1 MAWSID
7 SHAGAGV
14 GKGRQLAGCILD
26 GVARGR
32 GRHLWFSVG
41 TDLRVDAERD
51 LQAVSC
57 HIPVLDG
64 CRGLD
69 ALQKK
74 AFGGP
79 TLKNAVL
86 FATCATLV
94 SAATTKKQSRLDQ
107 LVAWCGGPSFDGCVI
122 FDEAHRSEAVF

>member
-1 MAWSID
+1 M
-7 SHAGAGV
+7 
-14 GKGRQLAGCILD
+14 
-26 GVARGR
+26 
-32 GRHLWFSVG
+32 
-41 TDLRVDAERD
+41 DAERD

-86 FATCATLV
+86 FATYATLV

-122 FDEAHRSEAVF
+122 FDEAHRSEAARQSVVPTSRRPESSNPSVDVLRLGQTQ

>member
-1 MAWSID
+1 MLLPLLLFLHFTLKRLS
-7 SHAGAGV
+7 
-14 GKGRQLAGCILD
+14 
-26 GVARGR
+26 
-32 GRHLWFSVG
+32 LWLFVFIIGSRE
-41 TDLRVDAERD
+41 L
-51 LQAVSC
+51 LQP
-57 HIPVLDG
+57 HGLDG

-86 FATCATLV
+86 FATYATLV

>member
-1 MAWSID
+1 
-7 SHAGAGV
+7 
-14 GKGRQLAGCILD
+14 
-26 GVARGR
+26 
-32 GRHLWFSVG
+32 
-41 TDLRVDAERD
+41 LRVDAERD

-86 FATCATLV
+86 FATYATLV

>member
-1 MAWSID
+1 MPSD
-7 SHAGAGV
+7 DRV
-14 GKGRQLAGCILD
+14 LLKMLD
-26 GVARGR
+26 DQHIRDVARAR
-32 GRHLWFSVG
+32 
-41 TDLRVDAERD
+41 
-51 LQAVSC
+51 
-57 HIPVLDG
+57 

-86 FATCATLV
+86 FATYATLV